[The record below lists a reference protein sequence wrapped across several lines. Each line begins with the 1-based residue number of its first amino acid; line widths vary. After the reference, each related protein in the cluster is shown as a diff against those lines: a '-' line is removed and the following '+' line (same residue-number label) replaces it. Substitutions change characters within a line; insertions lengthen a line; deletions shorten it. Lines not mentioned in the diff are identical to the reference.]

1 MADIEKL
8 VEQLSTLT
16 VLEAA
21 DLAKALEEKWG
32 VSAAAAVA
40 VAGPAAAAAPA
51 AEEQTEFDVILTGD
65 GGNKIA
71 VTRKSAHHALGLTEA
86 KALVESAP
94 KAIKE
99 AVNTAEPREIKRRS
113 CSRRNRRTEVIRFR
127 KVNFSNKQKGRALAP
142 PFFYAGSSVIRRFSC
157 RRGLY
162 VAQAPGKPSL
172 LQITDLYWGMHVFP
186 GRKQRIGYRRGDHSF
201 AEQRVSQR
209 NVRARSYY
217 FAFHWLRRHK
227 LRRKWLSHSACG
239 VATIAAG
246 DTGVFLTCWLDEAS
260 LDAALPH

>member
-8 VEQLSTLT
+8 VDQLSALT

-21 DLAKALEEKWG
+21 ELAKALEEKWG

-71 VTRKSAHHALGLTEA
+71 VIKEVRAITNLGLTEA

-99 AVNTAEPREIKRRS
+99 GVNKTEAEDIKAK
-113 CSRRNRRTEVIRFR
+113 I
-127 KVNFSNKQKGRALAP
+127 L
-142 PFFYAGSSVIRRFSC
+142 
-157 RRGLY
+157 
-162 VAQAPGKPSL
+162 
-172 LQITDLYWGMHVFP
+172 
-186 GRKQRIGYRRGDHSF
+186 
-201 AEQRVSQR
+201 
-209 NVRARSYY
+209 
-217 FAFHWLRRHK
+217 
-227 LRRKWLSHSACG
+227 
-239 VATIAAG
+239 AAG
-246 DTGVFLTCWLDEAS
+246 GTVELK
-260 LDAALPH
+260 

>member
-8 VEQLSTLT
+8 VEQLSSLT

-71 VTRKSAHHALGLTEA
+71 VIKEVRAITALGLTEA

-99 AVNTAEPREIKRRS
+99 AVNKAEAEEIKAK
-113 CSRRNRRTEVIRFR
+113 I
-127 KVNFSNKQKGRALAP
+127 L
-142 PFFYAGSSVIRRFSC
+142 
-157 RRGLY
+157 
-162 VAQAPGKPSL
+162 
-172 LQITDLYWGMHVFP
+172 
-186 GRKQRIGYRRGDHSF
+186 
-201 AEQRVSQR
+201 
-209 NVRARSYY
+209 
-217 FAFHWLRRHK
+217 
-227 LRRKWLSHSACG
+227 
-239 VATIAAG
+239 AAG
-246 DTGVFLTCWLDEAS
+246 GTVELK
-260 LDAALPH
+260 